1 MRDELVRQIALLV
14 EKAGGRVYFVGG
26 FVRDKII
33 GRENKDIDIE
43 VHGIS
48 EEKLEEILSEF
59 GTVNKFGSSFG
70 VYAISGYDIDIA
82 LPRSER
88 KTGVKHTDFEIVVD
102 PFIGIKG
109 AAKRRDFTMNAIL
122 EDVLA
127 GELIDPHG
135 GLEDIKAGIIRHVDE
150 KTFIED
156 PLRVLRAAQFS
167 ARFGF
172 EIAPETI
179 ELCKTIDL
187 SDISSERIET
197 EMKKALL
204 KSEKPS
210 KFFESLR
217 EMDQLGYWFKE
228 LKQLIGIEQNKKYH
242 PEGDVWTHTMIVLD
256 NAAKFRDEV
265 SDAYSFMLFALMH
278 DLGKIETTDI
288 IDGEIHS
295 YQHEIVG
302 VEIAERFLER
312 VCHEKKVKN
321 YVLKSIP
328 LHMRPSM
335 LFESKSKVKKTN
347 KLFDEAVEP
356 KDIIYFSLCDKH
368 VETSKEE
375 LKKKEFLFERLRVYE
390 EIMKEPYVTGKDLLE
405 LGFEPGVE
413 LGKMLE
419 LAHKLRLAGVSKEK
433 TLKQVL
439 AIYRKKKCN
448 VKNI

>member
-1 MRDELVRQIALLV
+1 MTIFERLALKV
-14 EKAGGRVYFVGG
+14 ENAGGRAFYVGG
-26 FVRDKII
+26 CVRDKAL
-33 GRENKDIDIE
+33 GCQNKDIDIE
-43 VHGIS
+43 VHEIS
-48 EEKLEEILSEF
+48 EEELEKILSEF
-59 GTVNKFGSSFG
+59 GNIKFFGSSFG
-70 VYAISGYDIDIA
+70 VYSISGVNADIS

-88 KTGVKHTDFEIVVD
+88 KIGNGHRDFEVVVD
-102 PFIGIKG
+102 PFIGIKK
-109 AAKRRDFTMNAIL
+109 AARRRDFTINAIM
-122 EDVLA
+122 EDILT
-127 GELIDPHG
+127 GEIIDPFNG
-135 GLEDIKAGIIRHVDE
+135 SSDMCAGIIKHVDD

-167 ARFGF
+167 ARFDF
-172 EIAPETI
+172 KIAPETI

-187 SDISSERIET
+187 SALSSERIEI

-204 KSEKPS
+204 KSKKPS
-210 KFFESLR
+210 LFFENLR
-217 EMDQLGYWFKE
+217 EMNQLGYWFKE
-228 LKQLIGIEQNKKYH
+228 LEQLIGIEQNKKYH

-265 SDAYSFMLFALMH
+265 GDAYSFMLFALMH

-356 KDIIYFSLCDKH
+356 KDLIYFSLCDKH

-375 LKKKEFLFERLRVYE
+375 ELEKKEFLFERFRVYE
-390 EIMKEPYVTGKDLLE
+390 ETMEQPYITGKDLLE
-405 LGFEPGVE
+405 LGFKSGVE

-433 TLKQVL
+433 ALKQVL
-439 AIYRKKKCN
+439 AVYGKK
-448 VKNI
+448 

>member
-1 MRDELVRQIALLV
+1 MTIFERLALKV
-14 EKAGGRVYFVGG
+14 ENAGGRAFYVGG
-26 FVRDKII
+26 CVRDKAI
-33 GRENKDIDIE
+33 GCQNKDIDIE

-48 EEKLEEILSEF
+48 EEELEKILSEF
-59 GTVNKFGSSFG
+59 GNIKFFGSSFG
-70 VYAISGYDIDIA
+70 VYSISGVNADIS

-88 KTGVKHTDFEIVVD
+88 KIGNGHRDFEVVVD
-102 PFIGIKG
+102 PFIGIKK
-109 AAKRRDFTMNAIL
+109 AARRRDFTINAIM
-122 EDVLA
+122 EDILT
-127 GELIDPHG
+127 GEIIDPFNG
-135 GLEDIKAGIIRHVDE
+135 SSDMCAGIIKHVDD

-167 ARFGF
+167 ARFDF
-172 EIAPETI
+172 KIAPETI

-187 SDISSERIET
+187 SALSSERIEI

-204 KSEKPS
+204 KSKKPS
-210 KFFESLR
+210 LFFENLR
-217 EMDQLGYWFKE
+217 EMNQLGYWFKE
-228 LKQLIGIEQNKKYH
+228 LEQLIGIEQNKKYH

-356 KDIIYFSLCDKH
+356 KDLIYFSLCDKH

-375 LKKKEFLFERLRVYE
+375 ELEGEEFLFERFRVYE
-390 EIMKEPYVTGKDLLE
+390 ETMEQPYITGKDLLE
-405 LGFEPGVE
+405 LGFKSGVE

-433 TLKQVL
+433 ALKQVL
-439 AIYRKKKCN
+439 AVYGKK
-448 VKNI
+448 

>member
-1 MRDELVRQIALLV
+1 MTIFERLALKV
-14 EKAGGRVYFVGG
+14 ENAGGRAFYVGG
-26 FVRDKII
+26 CVRDKAL
-33 GRENKDIDIE
+33 GCQNKDIDIE

-48 EEKLEEILSEF
+48 EEELEKILSEF
-59 GTVNKFGSSFG
+59 GNIKFFGSSFG
-70 VYAISGYDIDIA
+70 VYSISGINADIS

-88 KTGVKHTDFEIVVD
+88 KIGNGHRDFEVVVD
-102 PFIGIKG
+102 PFIGIKE
-109 AAKRRDFTMNAIL
+109 AARRRDFTINAIM
-122 EDVLA
+122 EDILT
-127 GELIDPHG
+127 GEIIDPFNG
-135 GLEDIKAGIIRHVDE
+135 SSDMCAGIIKHVDD

-167 ARFGF
+167 ARFDF
-172 EIAPETI
+172 KIAPETI

-187 SDISSERIET
+187 SALSSERIEI

-204 KSEKPS
+204 KSKKPS

-217 EMDQLGYWFKE
+217 EMNQLGYWFKE
-228 LKQLIGIEQNKKYH
+228 LEQLIGLEQNPKYH
-242 PEGDVWTHTMIVLD
+242 PEGDAWTHTMIVLD
-256 NAAKFRDEV
+256 NVAKFRNEV

-278 DLGKIETTDI
+278 DLGKIETTEI
-288 IDGEIHS
+288 INGKIHS
-295 YQHEIVG
+295 YNHEVVG
-302 VEIAERFLER
+302 VEIAERLLER

-347 KLFDEAVEP
+347 KLFDEAIEP
-356 KDIIYFSLCDKH
+356 KDLIYFSLCDKH

-375 LKKKEFLFERLRVYE
+375 ELEKKEFLFERLRVYE
-390 EIMKEPYVTGKDLLE
+390 ETMEQPCTTGKDLLE
-405 LGFEPGVE
+405 LGFKSGVE

-433 TLKQVL
+433 ALKQVL
-439 AIYRKKKCN
+439 AVYRKK
-448 VKNI
+448 

>member
-1 MRDELVRQIALLV
+1 MTIFERLALKV
-14 EKAGGRVYFVGG
+14 ENAGGRSFYVGG
-26 FVRDKII
+26 CVRDKAL
-33 GRENKDIDIE
+33 GCQNKDIDIE

-48 EEKLEEILSEF
+48 EEELEKILSEF
-59 GTVNKFGSSFG
+59 GNIKFFGSYFG
-70 VYAISGYDIDIA
+70 VYSISGVNADIS

-88 KTGVKHTDFEIVVD
+88 KIGNGHRDFEVVVD
-102 PFIGIKG
+102 PFIGIKK
-109 AAKRRDFTMNAIL
+109 AARRRDFTINAIM
-122 EDVLA
+122 EDILT
-127 GELIDPHG
+127 GEIIDPFNG
-135 GLEDIKAGIIRHVDE
+135 SSDMCAGIIKHVDD

-167 ARFGF
+167 ARFDF
-172 EIAPETI
+172 KIAPETI

-187 SDISSERIET
+187 SALSSERIEI

-204 KSEKPS
+204 KSKKPS
-210 KFFESLR
+210 LFFENLR
-217 EMDQLGYWFKE
+217 EMNQLGYWFKE
-228 LKQLIGIEQNKKYH
+228 LEQLIGIEQNKKYH

-356 KDIIYFSLCDKH
+356 KDLIYFSLCDKH

-375 LKKKEFLFERLRVYE
+375 ELEKKEFLFERFRVYE
-390 EIMKEPYVTGKDLLE
+390 ETMEQPYITGKDLLE
-405 LGFEPGVE
+405 LGFKSGVE

-433 TLKQVL
+433 ALKQVL
-439 AIYRKKKCN
+439 AVYGKK
-448 VKNI
+448 

>member
-1 MRDELVRQIALLV
+1 MTIFERLALKV
-14 EKAGGRVYFVGG
+14 ENAGGRAFYVGG
-26 FVRDKII
+26 CVRDKAL
-33 GRENKDIDIE
+33 GCQNKDIDIE

-48 EEKLEEILSEF
+48 EEELEKILSEF
-59 GTVNKFGSSFG
+59 GNIKFFGSSFG
-70 VYAISGYDIDIA
+70 VYSISGINADIS

-88 KTGVKHTDFEIVVD
+88 KIGNGHRDFEVVVD
-102 PFIGIKG
+102 PFIGTKE
-109 AAKRRDFTMNAIL
+109 AARRRDFTINAIM
-122 EDVLA
+122 EDIFT
-127 GELIDPHG
+127 GEIIDPFNG
-135 GLEDIKAGIIRHVDE
+135 SSDMCASIIKHVDD

-167 ARFGF
+167 ARFDF
-172 EIAPETI
+172 KIAPETI

-187 SDISSERIET
+187 SALSSERIEI

-204 KSEKPS
+204 KSKKPS
-210 KFFESLR
+210 LFFENLR
-217 EMDQLGYWFKE
+217 EMNQLGYWFKE
-228 LKQLIGIEQNKKYH
+228 LEQLIDLEQNPKYH

-256 NAAKFRDEV
+256 NAAEFRNEV
-265 SDAYSFMLFALMH
+265 RDAYSFMLFALMH
-278 DLGKIETTDI
+278 DLGKIETTEI
-288 IDGEIHS
+288 INGEVHS
-295 YQHEIVG
+295 YNHEVVG
-302 VEIAERFLER
+302 VEIAERLLER

-356 KDIIYFSLCDKH
+356 KDLIYFSLCDKH

-375 LKKKEFLFERLRVYE
+375 ELKKKEFLFERLKVYE
-390 EIMKEPYVTGKDLLE
+390 ETMGQPCITGKDLLE
-405 LGFEPGVE
+405 LGFKPGVE

-433 TLKQVL
+433 ALKQVL
-439 AIYRKKKCN
+439 AVYGKK
-448 VKNI
+448 